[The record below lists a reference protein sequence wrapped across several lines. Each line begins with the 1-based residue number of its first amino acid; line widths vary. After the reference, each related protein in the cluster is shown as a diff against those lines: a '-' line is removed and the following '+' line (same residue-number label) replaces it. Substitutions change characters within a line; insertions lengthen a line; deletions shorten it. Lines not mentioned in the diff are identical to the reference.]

1 MARIY
6 PQSPSSS
13 SSSSSSPP
21 SSPSS
26 SYMTSKRE
34 TFTVWMKS
42 LVYHGNGCTVFDSNG
57 EIVYRI
63 DNYNT
68 KCSREVHLMDL
79 HGRVLFSIR
88 QKKLAVFGRWDGYRL
103 GNTELID
110 EEILCF
116 RVKRSRNVFRG
127 DSNHYCVNLACD
139 QPEESC
145 YKIIA
150 LPGKSTFKI
159 VSGSRLVAEVK
170 QKQATS
176 GVAFGDDVLT
186 LMVEPHVDHSLVMAL
201 VTVYGLINQKL

>member
-1 MARIY
+1 MVDQIFLGFCENSHSNILVHYCKLFTQISGRINRLQRGWRGAVNNSTPLSLSLHPFISMARIY

-13 SSSSSSPP
+13 SSSSPP
-21 SSPSS
+21 SSPS

-88 QKKLAVFGRWDGYRL
+88 QKVRFF
-103 GNTELID
+103 
-110 EEILCF
+110 LCF
-116 RVKRSRNVFRG
+116 CHQEATLHQSWRGSDLCPLLPRRN
-127 DSNHYCVNLACD
+127 
-139 QPEESC
+139 
-145 YKIIA
+145 
-150 LPGKSTFKI
+150 
-159 VSGSRLVAEVK
+159 
-170 QKQATS
+170 
-176 GVAFGDDVLT
+176 
-186 LMVEPHVDHSLVMAL
+186 
-201 VTVYGLINQKL
+201 